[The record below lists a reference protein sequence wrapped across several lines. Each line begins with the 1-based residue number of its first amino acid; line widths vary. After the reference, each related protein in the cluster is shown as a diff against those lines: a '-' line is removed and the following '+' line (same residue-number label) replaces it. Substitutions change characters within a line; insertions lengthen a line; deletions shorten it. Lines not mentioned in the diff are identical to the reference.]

1 MDFFSLPFKGK
12 LMAGDCLY
20 FTGGYHSIPN
30 GCTPWGISKDYYN
43 RFIGD
48 KMGWLC
54 IAYEDGSVDRVPLIL
69 GYTLW
74 FRNIWEEDCAP
85 FKSQEAEPHMT
96 ALLQD
101 TLYLKGAFEG
111 EKACILCV
119 QAKKGVAVCAVT
131 VEKNPEKEGTP
142 VFTGVAAAS
151 GQMDAFFQNHT
162 VLQGDFYPQ
171 TVQAKLDEMNAA
183 LLTFEEDYA
192 NAPVFDYPERDPGF
206 RVRFS
211 GNSLA
216 EIASGVVYHNYF
228 NLVDRVEE
236 NGLFPA
242 SYTGAPSWRYDGFGP
257 WVPNANSYCGC
268 FYSRDAG
275 RALMTANAFSENPL
289 VSKSLSYA
297 NQCMLYFPQNQ
308 LKINGKDIPGHYTV
322 IMNKPL
328 VYSKE
333 LRYIGWATRY
343 TEDRFGEDCD
353 NLGNQETDGHGLMM
367 MAHYCA
373 WENASDKE
381 RFIGEHRQGIEEAIR
396 WIDWC
401 LKNPGVSFAEDGLL
415 YAESEGGMGDYT
427 LYCNVPCCLGLYG
440 YAKIAEYHGWKV
452 EAEQWRAMADRM
464 YQAVMAKLSAGGKW
478 DLRHQGFHHDPVVVM
493 MADIFGYDLR
503 DMPVEWRTLSQRTYE
518 DDMARFRGIVI
529 DGEGGVGYNSAM
541 MTQNALLQDR
551 VVDYSRLVDNLSRIC
566 YAPRLPEPYFV
577 PEGISYSNRLKAV
590 RRQGDLANL
599 VQQAE
604 ALKTFLIVAGVSPL
618 RNGVLKL
625 MPRLPEGWQVDL
637 QNFKVQNSVHHI
649 NLAAAYPENGIQRID
664 VALEKGFE
672 GKVLIRFG
680 PFERAEN
687 ITAVLNGEVVSG
699 PPYRSGDAY
708 WLDAEL

>member
-54 IAYEDGSVDRVPLIL
+54 IAYEDGSVDRVPLIF

-381 RFIGEHRQGIEEAIR
+381 RFIGEHREGIEEAVR

-401 LKNPGVSFAEDGLL
+401 LKNPEVSFAEDGLL

-478 DLRHQGFHHDPVVVM
+478 DLRHQGFHHDPAVVM
-493 MADIFGYDLR
+493 MA
-503 DMPVEWRTLSQRTYE
+503 
-518 DDMARFRGIVI
+518 
-529 DGEGGVGYNSAM
+529 
-541 MTQNALLQDR
+541 
-551 VVDYSRLVDNLSRIC
+551 
-566 YAPRLPEPYFV
+566 V
-577 PEGISYSNRLKAV
+577 P
-590 RRQGDLANL
+590 
-599 VQQAE
+599 
-604 ALKTFLIVAGVSPL
+604 
-618 RNGVLKL
+618 
-625 MPRLPEGWQVDL
+625 
-637 QNFKVQNSVHHI
+637 
-649 NLAAAYPENGIQRID
+649 AY
-664 VALEKGFE
+664 L
-672 GKVLIRFG
+672 
-680 PFERAEN
+680 
-687 ITAVLNGEVVSG
+687 
-699 PPYRSGDAY
+699 
-708 WLDAEL
+708 